1 MKPIHAI
8 HPIRHI
14 LAATD
19 LSAPARHAMDRGFQL
34 ASASGA
40 RYTVLHA
47 LHLSPLDALRGLL
60 GDDTA
65 PMGLRLEEA
74 ARNELSDLLAD
85 PAHHRGVAA
94 SLHIR
99 TGAPT
104 DVITS
109 EADAADAEL
118 LVVGARGEAFLR
130 HGLLGSTAS
139 RLLRRTA
146 ARPVLVVKQPP
157 HEPYRRVL
165 APVDFSPASCLALRL
180 AHRLLPRAHLVLIH
194 VFNVPFEGKLSLAG
208 VDEVA
213 IHAYRRKQREDAL
226 QRLHGLAASAGLPIG
241 HYSVLVPHGDP
252 AQQVIAQEQEQDAD
266 LILVG
271 KHGTE
276 LTEELLLGSVTK
288 RILNDSQCDVLVV
301 PDPRR
306 GRQLDEEAASPGD

>member
-1 MKPIHAI
+1 MKPVT
-8 HPIRHI
+8 RI

-34 ASASGA
+34 AAASGA

-47 LHLSPLDALRGLL
+47 LHLGALDTLRGLL
-60 GDDTA
+60 GDGCA
-65 PMGLRLEEA
+65 QIGQRLEDA
-74 ARNELSDLLAD
+74 ARDSLGALLAD
-85 PAHHRGVAA
+85 PAHHQGVAA
-94 SLHIR
+94 SLRICAG
-99 TGAPT
+99 TPA
-104 DVITS
+104 DVITT
-109 EADAADAEL
+109 EADAEDADL

-165 APVDFSPASCLALRL
+165 APVDFSPGSVQSVRL
-180 AHRLLPRAHLVLIH
+180 ARRLLPSAHIVLVH
-194 VFNVPFEGKLSLAG
+194 VFNVPFEGKLALAG

-213 IHAYRRKQREDAL
+213 IHAYRRKQREESL
-226 QRLHGLAASAGLPIG
+226 QRLHVLAAAAGLEAG

-288 RILNDSQCDVLVV
+288 RILNESQCDVLVV

-306 GRQLDEEAASPGD
+306 VEHVLG

>member
-1 MKPIHAI
+1 MNAI
-8 HPIRHI
+8 RQI
-14 LAATD
+14 LATTD

-34 ASASGA
+34 AAASGA

-47 LHLSPLDALRGLL
+47 LHLGPLDTLRGLL
-60 GDDTA
+60 GDSGA
-65 PMGLRLEEA
+65 QIGQHLEDA
-74 ARNELSDLLAD
+74 ARDSLGALLAD

-94 SLHIR
+94 SLRIEA
-99 TGAPT
+99 GAPV
-104 DVITS
+104 DVITAS
-109 EADAADAEL
+109 ADAEDADL

-139 RLLRRTA
+139 RLLRCTA

-165 APVDFSPASCLALRL
+165 APVDFSPGSVQSVRL
-180 AHRLLPRAHLVLIH
+180 ARRLVPTAHIVLIH
-194 VFNVPFEGKLSLAG
+194 VFNVPFEGKLTLAG
-208 VDEVA
+208 VDQVA
-213 IHAYRRKQREDAL
+213 IHAYRRKQREESL
-226 QRLHGLAASAGLPIG
+226 QRLHVLAAAAGLEAG
-241 HYSVLVPHGDP
+241 QYSVLVPRGDP

-288 RILNDSQCDVLVV
+288 RILNESQCDVLVV

-306 GRQLDEEAASPGD
+306 VEHTPL

>member
-1 MKPIHAI
+1 MNT
-8 HPIRHI
+8 IRQI

-34 ASASGA
+34 AATSGA

-47 LHLSPLDALRGLL
+47 LHLGPLDTLRGLL
-60 GDDTA
+60 GDGSA
-65 PMGLRLEEA
+65 QIGQRLEEA
-74 ARNELSDLLAD
+74 ARDNLGALLAD
-85 PAHHRGVAA
+85 PTHHRGVAA
-94 SLHIR
+94 SLHIH
-99 TGAPT
+99 TGTPV
-104 DVITS
+104 DVITTR
-109 EADAADAEL
+109 ADAEDADL

-157 HEPYRRVL
+157 HEPYRRIL
-165 APVDFSPASCLALRL
+165 APVDFSPGSVQSLRL
-180 AHRLLPRAHLVLIH
+180 AHRLVPTAHIVLIH
-194 VFNVPFEGKLSLAG
+194 VFNVPFEGKLALAG

-213 IHAYRRKQREDAL
+213 IHAYRRKQREESL
-226 QRLHGLAASAGLPIG
+226 QRLHVLASTAGLEAG

-288 RILNDSQCDVLVV
+288 RILNESQCDVLVV

-306 GRQLDEEAASPGD
+306 VEHLHG

>member
-1 MKPIHAI
+1 MNAI
-8 HPIRHI
+8 RQI

-34 ASASGA
+34 AAASGA

-47 LHLSPLDALRGLL
+47 LHLGPLDTLRGLL
-60 GDDTA
+60 GDGSA
-65 PMGLRLEEA
+65 QIGQRLEEA
-74 ARNELSDLLAD
+74 ARDSLGALLAH
-85 PAHHRGVAA
+85 PAHHRGIAA
-94 SLHIR
+94 SLHIH
-99 TGAPT
+99 TGAPA
-104 DVITS
+104 DVITAS
-109 EADAADAEL
+109 ADAEDADL

-157 HEPYRRVL
+157 HEPYRRIL
-165 APVDFSPASCLALRL
+165 APVDFSPGSIQSVRL
-180 AHRLLPRAHLVLIH
+180 ARRLVPTAHIVLIH
-194 VFNVPFEGKLSLAG
+194 VFNVPFEGKLALAG

-213 IHAYRRKQREDAL
+213 IHAYRRKQREESL
-226 QRLHGLAASAGLPIG
+226 QRLHVLAAAAGLEAG
-241 HYSVLVPHGDP
+241 QYSVLVPHGDP

-288 RILNDSQCDVLVV
+288 RILNESQCDVLVV

-306 GRQLDEEAASPGD
+306 AGHHPL